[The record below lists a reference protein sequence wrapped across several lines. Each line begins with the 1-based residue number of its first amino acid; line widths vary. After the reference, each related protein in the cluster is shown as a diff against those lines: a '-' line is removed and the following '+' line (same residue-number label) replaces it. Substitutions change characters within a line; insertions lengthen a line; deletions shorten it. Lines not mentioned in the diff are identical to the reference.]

1 MSVME
6 MPLRL
11 WDNMPD
17 VSQPFFYQVYGNVP
31 GIAAPCGGEGGCDA
45 SGLPHTH
52 TRGLDAEGGSKQGKD
67 SHKEKEWQLAHIAK
81 IV

>member
-6 MPLRL
+6 MPSRL

-31 GIAAPCGGEGGCDA
+31 RIAAPCGGEGGCDA

-52 TRGLDAEGGSKQGKD
+52 TRCLDAVPGLYS
-67 SHKEKEWQLAHIAK
+67 AYR
-81 IV
+81 

>member
-6 MPLRL
+6 MPSRL

-52 TRGLDAEGGSKQGKD
+52 TRGQDAVPGLYSAY
-67 SHKEKEWQLAHIAK
+67 W
-81 IV
+81 